1 MKPVLLRIPGLNVPV
16 YGFGLMVV
24 IAFYAAL
31 SVAVWRSRRVKLD
44 PAVVY
49 DLAVWMLLGGLI
61 GARLFYVVESW
72 GGSVRS
78 LAQVFMIW
86 EGGIVFYGG
95 AVGGFGALFL
105 YGAVRRFPLA
115 ATLDAIAPSV
125 ALGSGLGRIGCF
137 LNGCCYGDVCN
148 IPALAVRF
156 PKGSPPWLAERA
168 RGLIP
173 ADAATSLPLHP
184 TQLYLALDGLI
195 LFLLLSAFYPLR
207 RRDGEVFVLWMVTY
221 AVTRFLIE
229 RLRDDDPALGLGL
242 TISQWISA
250 GLFLVGAATWAYLR
264 TRPASRLADGT
275 GGA

>member
-1 MKPVLLRIPGLNVPV
+1 MKQVLFRIPGLNLPV

-24 IAFYAAL
+24 IAFYVAL
-31 SVAVWRSRRVKLD
+31 IVAVRRCRRARLD
-44 PAVVY
+44 PAVIF

-72 GGSVRS
+72 GGSVRT

-95 AVGGFGALFL
+95 ALGGFAALFL
-105 YGAVRRFPLA
+105 FWVVRRFPLA

-148 IPALAVRF
+148 IRALAVRF
-156 PKGSPPWLAERA
+156 PKDSPAWLAERA
-168 RGLIP
+168 HGLIP
-173 ADAATSLPLHP
+173 ADAPTSLPLHP

-207 RRDGEVFVLWMVTY
+207 RRDGEVIALLMVTY
-221 AVTRFLIE
+221 PVTRFFIE

-242 TISQWISA
+242 TISQWISMVLVLA
-250 GLFLVGAATWAYLR
+250 GAMTWAYLR
-264 TRPASRLADGT
+264 THPARRLADGT
-275 GGA
+275 GGD